1 MGNIVRLDV
10 VQDFF
15 ECEFYYIFGDFV
27 YVVVDFYFFDVVIYY
42 VYCVFCQEVDF
53 FFCKLFLVQV
63 VKEMIKEVFY

>member
-42 VYCVFCQEVDF
+42 VYCVFSQEVDF

>member
-15 ECEFYYIFGDFV
+15 ECEFYYIFGDFF